1 MLPNPVLTSLPSLN
15 LLTTVDHSFR
25 LEKLCGYK
33 SWLCQLITVWPWAS
47 YLPPLGFHLYEGGE
61 NTSVYLLG
69 SLVTESAENRAC
81 YIERHSMKPPHGCW
95 WGLRH
100 ATSKHGMLNILRWG
114 RLRKWQKQEGLS
126 DLPYTPTFL
135 LEAVHKT
142 LRWEV
147 PSWCLYKRSILISK
161 TGIRPR
167 RIRTK
172 RPC

>member
-1 MLPNPVLTSLPSLN
+1 MEWTLSLKWCRLIQSLPVLFPSCVTLGKSLATSRFSP
-15 LLTTVDHSFR
+15 
-25 LEKLCGYK
+25 
-33 SWLCQLITVWPWAS
+33 VWRRWE
-47 YLPPLGFHLYEGGE
+47 YQHLPLGVVVKV
-61 NTSVYLLG
+61 T
-69 SLVTESAENRAC
+69 LVTESAENRAC

-100 ATSKHGMLNILRWG
+100 ATSKHDMLNILRWG
-114 RLRKWQKQEGLS
+114 SLRKWQKQEGLS

-147 PSWCLYKRSILISK
+147 PSWYLDKRSILISK

-167 RIRTK
+167 RIQTK
-172 RPC
+172 RLC